1 MEADRL
7 RNLEEQIFKEA
18 QKISEQYFRKDFDKV
33 NQSMRS
39 VLQSDAHQSML
50 SDDEALFG
58 EVES

>member
-1 MEADRL
+1 VEADRL